1 MPPKA
6 DSTNKQLE
14 DMLARIAELER
25 KDENN
30 LKKIEELE
38 RNNADLERR
47 IKTLEEKK
55 TNGVLD
61 LSKLFDKKG
70 NKSSEEMKFTQDIIE
85 LNKEA
90 NKREKNVIIIGIP
103 NSTDSD
109 AANRKKFD
117 EETVKKL
124 FREISVDPLKI
135 KRVHRFKNKDENS
148 KSISQSSPLLVELPD
163 SSDKFEILKAAKLLR
178 NSTTFQKVYIN
189 PDQNESERK
198 LTKELVMKRNQLNEE
213 LKSRGDLNNP
223 FRYGI
228 RNNEVKK
235 FKAN

>member
-6 DSTNKQLE
+6 HSTYKQLE

-38 RNNADLERR
+38 RNNADLETR
-47 IKTLEEKK
+47 IKTIEEKK

-61 LSKLFDKKG
+61 LFDKKG
-70 NKSSEEMKFTQDIIE
+70 NKSSEEIKFTQDIIE

-103 NSTDSD
+103 NSTESD

-117 EETVKKL
+117 
-124 FREISVDPLKI
+124 
-135 KRVHRFKNKDENS
+135 
-148 KSISQSSPLLVELPD
+148 
-163 SSDKFEILKAAKLLR
+163 
-178 NSTTFQKVYIN
+178 
-189 PDQNESERK
+189 
-198 LTKELVMKRNQLNEE
+198 
-213 LKSRGDLNNP
+213 
-223 FRYGI
+223 
-228 RNNEVKK
+228 
-235 FKAN
+235 

>member
-1 MPPKA
+1 LYLSKSKIKFFELGLDKMPPKA

-14 DMLARIAELER
+14 DMLARTAELER

-38 RNNADLERR
+38 TR

-70 NKSSEEMKFTQDIIE
+70 NKSSEEIKFPQDIIE

-90 NKREKNVIIIGIP
+90 NKREKTVIIIGIP

-109 AANRKKFD
+109 
-117 EETVKKL
+117 
-124 FREISVDPLKI
+124 
-135 KRVHRFKNKDENS
+135 
-148 KSISQSSPLLVELPD
+148 
-163 SSDKFEILKAAKLLR
+163 
-178 NSTTFQKVYIN
+178 
-189 PDQNESERK
+189 
-198 LTKELVMKRNQLNEE
+198 
-213 LKSRGDLNNP
+213 
-223 FRYGI
+223 
-228 RNNEVKK
+228 
-235 FKAN
+235 FKAHRY

>member
-55 TNGVLD
+55 TNDVLD
-61 LSKLFDKKG
+61 FSKLFDKKG

-85 LNKEA
+85 LNKET

-103 NSTDSD
+103 NSIDSD

-135 KRVHRFKNKDENS
+135 KKVHRFKNKDENS

-163 SSDKFEILKAAKLLR
+163 SSEILKAAKLLR
-178 NSTTFQKVYIN
+178 NSTTFHKVYIN

-213 LKSRGDLNNP
+213 VKSRGDLNNP
-223 FRYGI
+223 FRYEI

>member
-38 RNNADLERR
+38 RR

-55 TNGVLD
+55 TTGVVD
-61 LSKLFDKKG
+61 FSKLFDKKG
-70 NKSSEEMKFTQDIIE
+70 NKSSEEMTFTQDIIE

-103 NSTDSD
+103 ISTDSD

-135 KRVHRFKNKDENS
+135 KRVHRLKNKDENS
-148 KSISQSSPLLVELPD
+148 KSISQSLPL
-163 SSDKFEILKAAKLLR
+163 
-178 NSTTFQKVYIN
+178 
-189 PDQNESERK
+189 
-198 LTKELVMKRNQLNEE
+198 
-213 LKSRGDLNNP
+213 
-223 FRYGI
+223 
-228 RNNEVKK
+228 
-235 FKAN
+235 